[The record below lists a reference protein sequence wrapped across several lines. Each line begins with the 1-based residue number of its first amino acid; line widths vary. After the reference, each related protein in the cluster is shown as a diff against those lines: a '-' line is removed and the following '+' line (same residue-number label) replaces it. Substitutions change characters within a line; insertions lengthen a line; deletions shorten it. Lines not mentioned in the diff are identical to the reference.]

1 MLKNL
6 LFYLILL
13 LFNNISI
20 ASSPLLLKYNITS
33 NLSKFDYLYENPAI
47 LLLAFEN
54 SGIKISSTYMVIIKN
69 NHEFEIGP
77 GSLKF
82 IKNNNN
88 LYLYEASL
96 NSFDSIFLRKLKIY
110 INLDINNLHNGEITI
125 SINSSEIE
133 HIPNFII
140 DKLKVKSESIINEN
154 KSIVLLNYL
163 TKSSELFEHRNNQ
176 NKLMN
181 KILIDAYNNNSK
193 NSIGYYDEYTGKNLV
208 YNLILFCSILVTIS
222 LIFINFK
229 FIKK

>member
-47 LLLAFEN
+47 LLLALEN

-140 DKLKVKSESIINEN
+140 DKLKVKSESIINET